1 MWNQLSRRQFMRFGA
16 GLGLSAAGAAV
27 LERLCLTQAWAQTQ
41 TDYKALVCIF
51 FAGGNDANQLL
62 VPLSGAT
69 GFGSADVTGGYPA
82 YSAERSGQG
91 LAIAAPPATGTET
104 ATQLLRINPGSN
116 NPNLGT
122 FGLHPKLGGGGG
134 GGTATF
140 NSGSPVYPATTPPTN
155 VTVQIPSFKSLYDS
169 GQAAIV
175 CNVGTLFKPLSKS
188 DYQASGNNRPS
199 QLFSHSDQVREN
211 QTCVFT
217 VSYPSGVPGGTG
229 WGGRIADKVT
239 LNGTSSFPMQLSVS
253 GSPQFMSGANTFPIA
268 VSPAPTALNQV
279 LVLNGF
285 GTAADEVKRRQ
296 MFDHLRAINMGTNKL
311 VDANSLI
318 MTDALAAVAALSTD
332 PHLTVPDPTTSGR
345 NLDLTFP
352 NTTLGNQLK
361 QVAKVIKAN
370 LQQSALALKRQIF
383 FCQVGGFDTHQG
395 EQPNGA
401 GNDNG
406 QPGLLRQ
413 YNEAVATF
421 FYWLKNN
428 APASGEPTLGDL
440 TGKVT
445 SFVMSDFSRTFNPSG
460 TSGPTLGTDH
470 AWGSHWPVLGGSVN
484 GGQLYGVP
492 LPGGNGTVY
501 PTLSKGTN
509 SAYDVDNSGG
519 RGRWIPS
526 VSTLQY
532 ANTLAAWY
540 GLPQTT
546 ETGNAL
552 DYVFPLLRA
561 NFATTNLGFV

>member
-1 MWNQLSRRQFMRFGA
+1 MWNLLSRRQFMRYSA
-16 GLGLSAAGAAV
+16 GLGLSAAGAAI

-62 VPLSGAT
+62 VPLSGAP
-69 GFGSADVTGGYPA
+69 GFDSADVTGGYPA
-82 YSAERSGQG
+82 YSAERSAQG
-91 LAIAAPPATGTET
+91 LAIAAPPATGTE
-104 ATQLLRINPGSN
+104 ATNQLLRISPGSN

-122 FGLHPKLGGGGG
+122 FGLHPKLG
-134 GGTATF
+134 TTF
-140 NSGSPVYPATTPPTN
+140 NSPSTVYPPTSPATT
-155 VTVQIPSFKSLYDS
+155 VAVSIPSYKSLYDS

-175 CNVGTLFKPLSKS
+175 CNVGTLIQPLSKS
-188 DYQASGNNRPS
+188 QYQTNPSYRPS

-217 VSYPSGVPGGTG
+217 VAYPPGVPGGTG
-229 WGGRIADKVT
+229 WSGRIADKVAT
-239 LNGTSSFPMQLSVS
+239 GSTGSFPMQLSVS
-253 GSPQFMSGANTFPIA
+253 GAPQFMSGASTFPIA
-268 VSPAPTALNQV
+268 ISAAPTALNAV

-285 GTAADEVKRRQ
+285 GTAMDEVARKTA
-296 MFDHLRAINMGTNKL
+296 FDQLRAINFDPNKL
-311 VDANSLI
+311 VNANSAI
-318 MTDALAAVAALSTD
+318 MGDALAVSAALSVD
-332 PHLTVPDPTTSGR
+332 PVLTVPDPTTSGR
-345 NLDLTFP
+345 NLALAFP

-370 LQQSALALKRQIF
+370 LQQTALGLKRQIF
-383 FCQVGGFDTHQG
+383 FCQVGGFDTHQN

-401 GNDNG
+401 AGNTG
-406 QPGLLRQ
+406 QPGLLQQ

-428 APASGEPTLGDL
+428 TPASGEPTLGDL

-460 TSGPTLGTDH
+460 SGGIVGTDH

-492 LPGGNGTVY
+492 LPNGNGTVY
-501 PTLSKGTN
+501 PTLAKGN
-509 SAYDVDNSGG
+509 GAAYDVDGTVTGTPGTGG

-552 DYVFPLLRA
+552 DYVFPRLRA

>member
-1 MWNQLSRRQFMRFGA
+1 MWNLLSRRQFMRYSA

-41 TDYKALVCIF
+41 TDYKALVCVF

-82 YSAERSGQG
+82 YSTERSAST
-91 LAIAAPPATGTET
+91 LAIAAPPATGTE
-104 ATQLLRINPGSN
+104 ATNQLNRISPGSN

-122 FGLHPKLGGGGG
+122 FGLHPKM
-134 GGTATF
+134 ATRF
-140 NSGSPVYPATTPPTN
+140 NSGISGITIPTY
-155 VTVQIPSFKSLYDS
+155 KELYDS
-169 GQAAIV
+169 GQAALV

-188 DYQASGNNRPS
+188 QYQASGSNRPS

-217 VSYPSGVPGGTG
+217 VSYPAGVPGGTG

-239 LNGTSSFPMQLSVS
+239 LNGTSTFPMQLSVS
-253 GSPQFMSGANTFPIA
+253 GAPQFMSGASTFPIA
-268 VSPAPTALNQV
+268 ISPAPTALNAV
-279 LVLNGF
+279 LVLQGF

-296 MFDHLRAINMGTNKL
+296 MFDDLRMINLGTNKL
-311 VDANSLI
+311 VDANSAI
-318 MTDALAAVAALSTD
+318 MNDALAVSAALSTD
-332 PHLTVPDPTTSGR
+332 PQLTVPNPAGGAAIA
-345 NLDLTFP
+345 LPFP

-383 FCQVGGFDTHQG
+383 FCQVGGFDTHQN

-401 GNDNG
+401 AGNTG
-406 QPGLLRQ
+406 QPALLQQ

-428 APASGEPTLGDL
+428 APGSGEPTLGDL

-460 TSGPTLGTDH
+460 TGGIVGTDH
-470 AWGSHWPVLGGSVN
+470 AWASHWPVLGGAVA
-484 GGQLYGVP
+484 GGKLYGLP
-492 LPGGNGTVY
+492 LPLNTGGDTGTVY
-501 PTLSKGTN
+501 PILTKGTN
-509 SAYDVDNSGG
+509 GPYDVDNAGG

-540 GLPQTT
+540 GLPQDNST
-546 ETGNAL
+546 L
-552 DYVFPLLRA
+552 DYVFPLLRT